1 MGFEAVVSGPIFGYL
16 LLGLIII
23 LSPLI
28 AERLRLPGLLG
39 LLIGGALVGP
49 NMLAVLDDFTA
60 FENIGQLGILYLIFL
75 AGLQMDLEAFRRYW
89 RISGGFGLITS
100 VIPFALGT
108 LITVQLGYNL
118 KAAILIGS
126 FWASFTLIAY
136 PVLKQFELTKNRAGA
151 ATLGASAITDTIS
164 LLVLALIAGSE
175 TGDQSGIHLVLMI
188 VVGLVLLGLWCLI
201 ILPRITRWFF
211 STLGRGRILRFM
223 LILVGLTSSAV
234 VAEILGIEPLLG
246 AFLAGLGLNHLVPNE
261 SALMERVD
269 FFGNALFI
277 PAFLVSVG
285 LMFDPAVMFKH
296 STIMLALWLSVAL
309 VVGKAAAAWLTG
321 RVFRLT
327 RAEIGLLFSVS
338 VAQAAATLAA
348 TVIGLE
354 LGLYGE
360 EVVNAVMGVIVVSL
374 VITSLGT
381 PKFAERIEK
390 PDVGERR
397 LGEVVLVPTHG
408 DSSGLPGR
416 LRLAG
421 NIAESSKGIVL
432 PVVVAISHKDQTL
445 SDAKERRDEIDDT
458 LHALGLEGESRIRVD
473 RTLVD
478 GIRHA
483 ALENNAS
490 LVLLGWKG
498 PRPITTYFVE
508 SVADEVSRLVECPV
522 AVAAISE
529 TPVEQVALAISKNDL
544 NASRLENLKAAVS
557 IATAAATHHPLI
569 VGPVDSA
576 QLAEAGLNL
585 PEKTEYKP
593 GETGVIQWVEKTLD
607 KNSLIVSTS
616 RGWAFDRIA
625 NQTNQFG
632 GSVVA
637 VNAG

>member
-1 MGFEAVVSGPIFGYL
+1 MINEALQSDPIFGYM
-16 LLGLIII
+16 LLGLVIIFG
-23 LSPLI
+23 PLV
-28 AERLRLPGLLG
+28 AERLNLPGILG

-49 NMLAVLDDFTA
+49 NMLSVLDDFTA

-75 AGLQMDLEAFRRYW
+75 AGLQMDLVTFRRYW
-89 RISGGFGLITS
+89 RISGVFGLITA

-108 LITVQLGYNL
+108 LITLQLGYSL

-188 VVGLVLLGLWCLI
+188 SLGLLLLGLWCLI
-201 ILPRITRWFF
+201 ILPWITRLFF

-223 LILVGLTSSAV
+223 LILVGLTSAAV

-246 AFLAGLGLNHLVPNE
+246 AFLVGLGLNHLVPNE

-285 LMFDPAVMFKH
+285 LMFDPKVMFKP
-296 STIMLALWLSVAL
+296 STIMLTLWLSIAL

-327 RAEIGLLFSVS
+327 QAEIGLLFSVS

-360 EVVNAVMGVIVVSL
+360 EVVNAVMGVIAVSML
-374 VITSLGT
+374 ITSLGT
-381 PKFAERIEK
+381 PRFAERIEK

-408 DSSGLPGR
+408 RSCGLSGR
-416 LRLAG
+416 LRLAA
-421 NIAESSKGIVL
+421 NIAEASKGIVL
-432 PVVVAISHKDQTL
+432 PIVVAISHRDQTL
-445 SDAKERRDEIDDT
+445 ADANKRRDAIDDT
-458 LHALGLEGESRIRVD
+458 LHALGLEGDSRIRVD
-473 RTLVD
+473 RTLVY

-483 ALENNAS
+483 ALENDAS
-490 LVLLGWKG
+490 LVLLGWQG
-498 PRPITTYFVE
+498 PRPITTHFAE

-529 TPVEQVALAISKNDL
+529 TPVEQVALALSKNDL
-544 NASRLENLKAAVS
+544 NASKLESTKAAVS
-557 IATAAATHHPLI
+557 IAISAATHQPLI

-593 GETGVIQWVEKTLD
+593 GDVGVIQWVEKTLE

-625 NQTNQFG
+625 TQTNQVG
-632 GSVVA
+632 ASVVA
-637 VNAG
+637 VNAR